1 MDLKVVIAGGGT
13 GGHLYPGIAVAQE
26 FQSSQGAAV
35 TFLTSPKAVTARI
48 LERYGFPWQVI
59 ASRALKG
66 QGWWSRI
73 RTLCGLPGKVL
84 EAKARLRALSPHLV
98 LGMGG
103 YASGPVGVAAYLLG
117 IPLAIH
123 EQNAIP
129 GVANRWL
136 AKLAD
141 RVFLSFPDTSG
152 FFPRGR
158 SLWTGNPIRPEF
170 FITPPERPRE
180 PFTVL
185 LMGGSQG
192 AHHLNMAA
200 LAALPRL
207 ADLKEQLHFLH
218 LTGEEDREKVAGGYS
233 QAGFAAEVAA
243 FTPEV
248 PAWMGRAH
256 LVVCR
261 AGAST
266 LAELTGLGRAALL
279 VPFPFA
285 ANNHQEFN
293 ARFLA
298 LAGAGELILNKD
310 FTGEVLAGKIRHLI
324 SHPDIIKDMET
335 AGRTLAK
342 PNAAKEIVQACLE
355 LLKM

>member
-13 GGHLYPGIAVAQE
+13 GGHLFPGIAIAQE
-26 FQSSQGAAV
+26 FQASRGAAV

-48 LERYGFPWQVI
+48 LERYGFPWEVI

-66 QGWWSRI
+66 QGLLSRL
-73 RTLCGLPGKVL
+73 RTLGSLPGSIR
-84 EAKARLRALSPHLV
+84 EAKARLRVLAPHLV

-103 YASGPVGVAAYLLG
+103 YASGPVGVAAYLSG

-136 AKLAD
+136 AKMAG
-141 RVFLSFPDTSG
+141 RIFLSFPDTSG
-152 FFPRGR
+152 YYPRDR
-158 SLWTGNPIRPEF
+158 AVWTGNPIRPEF
-170 FITPPERPRE
+170 MAAAPKRPTA

-185 LMGGSQG
+185 IMGGSQG
-192 AHHLNMAA
+192 AHSLNLAA

-207 ADLKEQLHFLH
+207 ADLREQLHFLH
-218 LTGEEDREKVAGGYS
+218 ISGKEDREEVYMGY
-233 QAGFAAEVAA
+233 ARNGFAAEVAD

-261 AGAST
+261 AGASS
-266 LAELTGLGRAALL
+266 LAELTALGRAALL

-298 LAGAGELILNKD
+298 ERGAAELILNKD

-324 SHPDIIKDMET
+324 SSPDSLEAMET
-335 AGRTLAK
+335 ASRSLAK
-342 PNAAKEIVQACLE
+342 PDAAKEIVKGCME
-355 LLKM
+355 LLNM

>member
-1 MDLKVVIAGGGT
+1 MGLKVVIAGGGT
-13 GGHLYPGIAVAQE
+13 GGHLFPGIAVAQE
-26 FQSSQGAAV
+26 FQASQGAAV
-35 TFLTSPKAVTARI
+35 TFLTSPKAVTAQI
-48 LERYGFPWQVI
+48 LERYGFPWEVV

-66 QGWWSRI
+66 QGLLSRL
-73 RTLCGLPGKVL
+73 RTLGSLPGSVG
-84 EAKARLRALSPHLV
+84 EAVNRLRALQPDLV

-117 IPLAIH
+117 LPLAIH

-136 AKLAD
+136 AKISR
-141 RVFLSFPDTSG
+141 RVFLSFPDTGAYFS
-152 FFPRGR
+152 PERAV
-158 SLWTGNPIRPEF
+158 WTGNPIRGEF
-170 FITPPERPRE
+170 FAMRTERPAT

-192 AHHLNMAA
+192 AHSLNMAA
-200 LAALPRL
+200 LAALPL
-207 ADLKEQLHFLH
+207 LGDLKETIFFRHI
-218 LTGEEDREKVAGGYS
+218 TGEDDREEVAGGYE
-233 QAGFAAEVAA
+233 QAGFGAEVVA

-248 PAWMGRAH
+248 PAWMAQTH

-261 AGAST
+261 SGAST
-266 LAELTGLGRAALL
+266 LAELTALGRGALL

-298 LAGAGELILNKD
+298 EAGAAELILNKD
-310 FTGEVLAGKIRHLI
+310 FTGEILAGKIKYLL
-324 SHPDIIKDMET
+324 STPEALAAMET
-335 AGRTLAK
+335 ASLSLAK
-342 PNAAKEIVQACLE
+342 PHAAQEIVRGCVE
-355 LLKM
+355 LTNI

>member
-1 MDLKVVIAGGGT
+1 A
-13 GGHLYPGIAVAQE
+13 
-26 FQSSQGAAV
+26 
-35 TFLTSPKAVTARI
+35 
-48 LERYGFPWQVI
+48 RYGFAWEAI

-66 QGWWSRI
+66 QGLWGKV
-73 RTLCGLPGKVL
+73 RTLGSLPASVG
-84 EAKARLRALSPHLV
+84 EAVNRLRALGPDLV

-103 YASGPVGVAAYLLG
+103 YASGPVGVGAYLLG
-117 IPLAIH
+117 LPLAIH

-136 AKLAD
+136 AKLAG
-141 RVFLSFPDTSG
+141 RIFTSFPDTG
-152 FFPRGR
+152 GHFPRER
-158 SLWTGNPIRPEF
+158 AVWTGNPIRGEF
-170 FITPPERPRE
+170 FAARPERPAS

-192 AHHLNMAA
+192 AHSLNMAA
-200 LAALPRL
+200 LAALPLL
-207 ADLKEQLHFLH
+207 ADLKDRLAFLH
-218 LTGEEDREKVAGGYS
+218 ITGDQDREEVAAAYD
-233 QAGFAAEVAA
+233 QAGFSAQVAD

-248 PAWMGRAH
+248 PAWMAQAH

-266 LAELTGLGRAALL
+266 LAELTALGRGALL

-298 LAGAGELILNKD
+298 EKGAAELILNKD
-310 FTGEVLAGKIRHLI
+310 FTGEVLADKIKMFI
-324 SHPDIIKDMET
+324 SSPDSIGAMET
-335 AGRTLAK
+335 ASRSLAK
-342 PNAAKEIVQACLE
+342 PAAAKEIVRGCLE
-355 LLKM
+355 LINSPV